1 MNIIF
6 LNKGAR
12 ARKKAKKQHMNHYM
26 KPNPTKYVSQNCR
39 VMLERHVCSKI

>member
-12 ARKKAKKQHMNHYM
+12 ARKKAKKQHTNHYM
-26 KPNPTKYVSQNCR
+26 KPNPTKYVLQNCR
-39 VMLERHVCSKI
+39 KMLGKHVRSKI